1 MLLAFV
7 FEEYSHQTK
16 STVCDD
22 DILAVAQG
30 RPDALHILYEKTAKS
45 VYAYTLSLLKNTHDA
60 EDVCQETYL
69 SICANAGSYEPQGK
83 PMAWIIT
90 IAKRHALTLIRKEH
104 GKTYIEEAE
113 KTDPTAFS
121 GVENT
126 EQRLLLKAT
135 HDTLNNDERQI
146 VMLKAVAGMKAREIG
161 KVLEIPLNTV
171 LSKYHRALKK
181 MRLYIE
187 KEDGR

>member
-1 MLLAFV
+1 
-7 FEEYSHQTK
+7 
-16 STVCDD
+16 
-22 DILAVAQG
+22 
-30 RPDALHILYEKTAKS
+30 
-45 VYAYTLSLLKNTHDA
+45 
-60 EDVCQETYL
+60 
-69 SICANAGSYEPQGK
+69 
-83 PMAWIIT
+83 MAWIIT
-90 IAKRHALTLIRKEH
+90 IAKRHALTLIRKEY

-135 HDTLNNDERQI
+135 LDTPNNDERQI

>member
-45 VYAYTLSLLKNTHDA
+45 VYA
-60 EDVCQETYL
+60 
-69 SICANAGSYEPQGK
+69 
-83 PMAWIIT
+83 
-90 IAKRHALTLIRKEH
+90 LTLIRKEH

-135 HDTLNNDERQI
+135 LDTLNNDERQI